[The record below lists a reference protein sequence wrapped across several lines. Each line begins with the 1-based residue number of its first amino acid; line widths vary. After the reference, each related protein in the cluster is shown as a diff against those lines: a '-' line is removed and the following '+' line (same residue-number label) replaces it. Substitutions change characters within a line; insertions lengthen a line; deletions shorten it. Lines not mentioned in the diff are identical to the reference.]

1 MHPLSKQSR
10 NDLHNS
16 MTGTQ
21 EMISH
26 LIDPITGK
34 VRKMP
39 RKVDVLCG
47 VTGREWMRFLGYWLY
62 FFKCS
67 VS

>member
-1 MHPLSKQSR
+1 
-10 NDLHNS
+10 